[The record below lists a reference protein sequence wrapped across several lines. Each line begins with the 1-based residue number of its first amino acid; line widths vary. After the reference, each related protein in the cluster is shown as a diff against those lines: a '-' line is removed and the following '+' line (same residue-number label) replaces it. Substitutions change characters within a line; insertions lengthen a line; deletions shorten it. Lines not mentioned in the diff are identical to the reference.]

1 MKVIVELDVTKEDE
15 AILLKSLAFFI
26 WNNPAC
32 ISVDNLL
39 VDGKDVDF
47 NDLRHQYKHSRYVSL
62 KMIEKFQHLI
72 NLGLDE
78 E

>member
-1 MKVIVELDVTKEDE
+1 MKVIVELDVSKEDE

-39 VDGKDVDF
+39 VDDKNVDF
-47 NDLRHQYKHSRYVSL
+47 NDLRCQYKHSRYMSL
-62 KMIEKFQHLI
+62 KMIEKFNHLI
-72 NLGLDE
+72 DNGLNE